1 MVTYCGKSCE
11 SCTKREEY
19 HCPGCF
25 DICSVDGGCK
35 IAECCRDKG
44 HDCCQTCTQNEYCGL
59 YQSRG
64 SMARER
70 EERRKSAAEKAARLH
85 EIRKVMK
92 KHLLPLFC
100 LSIAVT
106 VTDAASGLFAMNQ
119 PVIGAVFRAV
129 LLAAELIYAFLLYR
143 MSPAEKRY
151 LKAARF
157 LCPAA
162 ILGFASGI
170 LSIFAGNMETLRF
183 FVSLPASILSL
194 IAVYQEYGAHSEV
207 LSDFDD
213 ELSEKWDKLR
223 KWYIGLTVGSVLTPF
238 AALFGILGVLII
250 VAYFIAYV
258 SVSVLSLVFLWR
270 TAAVF
275 NDIEYE

>member
-1 MVTYCGKSCE
+1 MVTSCGKSCD
-11 SCTKREEY
+11 SCSKREEY
-19 HCPGCF
+19 QCPGCLG
-25 DICSVDGGCK
+25 ICSEKGGCK
-35 IAECCRDKG
+35 IAECCRVKG
-44 HDCCQTCTQNEYCGL
+44 HNGCQTCTQNEYCGL

-183 FVSLPASILSL
+183 FVSLPAAILSL

-207 LSDFDD
+207 LSDFDG

-275 NDIEYE
+275 KDIEYE

>member
-1 MVTYCGKSCE
+1 MVTYCGKSCD
-11 SCTKREEY
+11 SCAKREEY

-25 DICSVDGGCK
+25 SICSEYGGCK

-44 HDCCQTCTQNEYCGL
+44 HNGCQTCTQNEYCGL

-100 LSIAVT
+100 IAVAVR
-106 VTDAASGLFAMNQ
+106 VTNVASDLLSMTR
-119 PVIGAVFRAV
+119 PVIGAVLYAV
-129 LLAAELIYAFLLYR
+129 LLAAELLYAFILYR
-143 MSPAEKRY
+143 MRPAEKRY

-207 LSDFDD
+207 LSDFDG

>member
-1 MVTYCGKSCE
+1 MVTYCGKSCD
-11 SCTKREEY
+11 SCSKREEY

-25 DICSVDGGCK
+25 SICSEEGGCK

-44 HDCCQTCTQNEYCGL
+44 HNGCQTCTQNEYCGL

-183 FVSLPASILSL
+183 FVSLPAAILSL

-207 LSDFDD
+207 LSDFDG

>member
-1 MVTYCGKSCE
+1 MVTYCGKSCD
-11 SCTKREEY
+11 SCAKREEY

-25 DICSVDGGCK
+25 SICSEYGGCK

-44 HDCCQTCTQNEYCGL
+44 HNGCQTCTQNEYCGL

-183 FVSLPASILSL
+183 FVSLPAAILSL

-207 LSDFDD
+207 LSDFDG

-275 NDIEYE
+275 NDID

>member
-19 HCPGCF
+19 NCPGCF
-25 DICSVDGGCK
+25 YICSVDGGCK

-70 EERRKSAAEKAARLH
+70 EELRKSAEEKAARLY
-85 EIRKVMK
+85 EIWKVMK

-100 LSIAVT
+100 IAVAVR
-106 VTDAASGLFAMNQ
+106 VTGAASDLLAMTQ

-170 LSIFAGNMETLRF
+170 LSIFAENMETLRF
-183 FVSLPASILSL
+183 FVSLPAAILSL

-207 LSDFDD
+207 LSDFDG